1 MRAPAFWS
9 DPDSLWG
16 AALAPLG
23 ALYAAAARARLRRAK
38 PWRAPVPVICV
49 GNLTLGGAGKT
60 PTAIHILRRLAAKG
74 VAAHALSRGYGGAE
88 RGPRR
93 VDANADKP
101 EAVGD
106 EPLILAAHAPTW
118 IARDR
123 AAGAKAAVAAG
134 AQALVLDDGF
144 QNPALEKDLALVVV
158 DGPAGFGSG
167 RVFPAG
173 PLREPVAEGLARA
186 DAVLVLGE
194 GDPLKGR
201 GFAKPIL
208 RGRVEP
214 AFAGIPFAGMRALA
228 FAGIGRPE
236 KFFAMLREQGAE
248 LVATRPFPD
257 HARYDDAILRRLARE
272 AEALDAQMICTE
284 KDAVKFPAWFRGAAL
299 PVPAKLNLKDEN
311 VLDALLDRTLRKI

>member
-1 MRAPAFWS
+1 MRAPRFWS
-9 DPDSLWG
+9 DPDSVLG
-16 AALAPLG
+16 ALLSPLG
-23 ALYAAAARARLRRAK
+23 AVWAEAGRARRRRAR

-60 PTAIHILRRLAAKG
+60 PTAIHILRRLAQRG
-74 VAAHALSRGYGGAE
+74 LEAHALSRGHGGSE
-88 RGPRR
+88 RGPHR
-93 VDANADKP
+93 VDANADDP
-101 EAVGD
+101 ARVGD

-123 AAGAKAAVAAG
+123 AAGARAAVAAG
-134 AQALVLDDGF
+134 AQVLVLDDGF
-144 QNPALEKDLALVVV
+144 QNPALEKDLSLIVI

-167 RVFPAG
+167 RVAPAG

-186 DAVLVLGE
+186 DAALILGE
-194 GDPLKGR
+194 GDPLAGIP
-201 GFAKPIL
+201 FAGPVL

-214 AFAGIPFAGMRALA
+214 AFAGTPFAGMRALA

-236 KFFAMLREQGAE
+236 KFFAMLRELGVDLA
-248 LVATRPFPD
+248 ATRAFPD
-257 HARYDDAILRRLARE
+257 HAVYDDAILRRLARE

-299 PVPAKLNLKDEN
+299 PVPAKLTLRDEN
-311 VLDALLDRTLRKI
+311 ALDALLDGTLRKF